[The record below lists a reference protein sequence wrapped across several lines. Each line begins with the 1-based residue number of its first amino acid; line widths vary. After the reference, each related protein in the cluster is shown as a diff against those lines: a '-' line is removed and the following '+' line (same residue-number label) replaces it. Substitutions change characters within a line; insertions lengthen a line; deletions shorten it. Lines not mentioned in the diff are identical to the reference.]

1 MFSLLMSGG
10 KLARVA
16 GEREKVC
23 LFAFLDASVLICVC
37 VCVCEKICMYLSVHL
52 CARVRVCVRASP

>member
-37 VCVCEKICMYLSVHL
+37 VCEKICMYLSVHL
-52 CARVRVCVRASP
+52 CARVRVCVC

>member
-1 MFSLLMSGG
+1 MNGTVMFSLLMSGG

-23 LFAFLDASVLICVC
+23 LFAFLDASVL
-37 VCVCEKICMYLSVHL
+37 ML
-52 CARVRVCVRASP
+52 RVCV